1 MEEDESEYIGYR
13 FALVQQPGGG
23 TLVEITPPGGSQTLR
38 TLTYQS
44 SHEAIAEAK
53 TIVDRV
59 S

>member
-23 TLVEITPPGGSQTLR
+23 TLVEITPPSGGQTLR

-44 SHEAIAEAK
+44 SH
-53 TIVDRV
+53 
-59 S
+59 